1 MDEDKACTSFELFDA
16 LLECEV
22 AIIVPHLTS
31 LLTLCLEVTK
41 NTAFDDGT
49 RVKFMT
55 FLSWLVSTKKKALQ
69 VSSNTRFGLSF
80 ELQKKI
86 GSCT

>member
-1 MDEDKACTSFELFDA
+1 MITTPPIRSPYLNLIWPGVDEEKASTSFELFDA

-31 LLTLCLEVTK
+31 LLSLCLDVTK
-41 NTAFDDGT
+41 NTSLDDGT

-69 VSSNTRFGLSF
+69 VS
-80 ELQKKI
+80 
-86 GSCT
+86 